1 MKTTESTHQE
11 HGMFSEDS
19 TLTIR
24 RRLPGPIQKVWAYL
38 TDSELRAQWLASG
51 HMQSKEGTSFEL
63 VWRND
68 SLSASPSERPEGFSD
83 EQRATCELK
92 EIHSPHKLRFIW
104 PNVGEVTILLESDG
118 DEVLLTLVHRGLG
131 ERTMKVMVGAGW
143 HTHLDILVARTLGAS
158 APSFWST
165 WVALKKEY
173 EQHIAA

>member
-1 MKTTESTHQE
+1 MKTTQSSEQA
-11 HGMFSEDS
+11 HGTFSEDS

-68 SLSASPSERPEGFSD
+68 DLSASASERPEGFPD
-83 EQRATCELK
+83 EQRAICELK
-92 EIHSPHKLRFIW
+92 EMDPPHKLRFIW
-104 PNVGEVTILLESDG
+104 PNVGEVTVLLEPVG
-118 DEVLLTLVHRGLG
+118 DEVLLTLVHRDLG

-143 HTHLDILVARTLGAS
+143 HTHLDILVARARGAS

-173 EQHIAA
+173 EQIVVA